1 MHLLGPSLED
11 LFSCNRRFTVKIF
24 LMLADQIIGR
34 IQFVHIRNFIHRD
47 IKAFFEYRD
56 PLIAKTRLNLT
67 RTARYASVNVHGRI
81 EHRKTESLG
90 YYESNDG

>member
-34 IQFVHIRNFIHRD
+34 IQF
-47 IKAFFEYRD
+47 
-56 PLIAKTRLNLT
+56 NLT